1 MSLRFLLLCL
11 LAMFPG
17 GNCLAQELTP
27 PLAIRTHA
35 DAVIA
40 AYYASIPAAR
50 RVAAREAE
58 ADAPI
63 NMRPLDINDDGIADW
78 RVEYGLIG
86 LCGTGG
92 CLNEILVS
100 RQDGT
105 FDLAMHRQALTVRF
119 QHDQDGNA
127 LLRVSF
133 HDGVCW
139 SQSGTQCVLGFRWDE
154 RHRRFADVLLSET
167 AARRYDVSLLDLED
181 TPLPSAIFPALRA
194 VQQACANGRKAARPA
209 GFRSSRSFDFDG
221 DGRLDWLVGNGAHC
235 SPDGIEQGR
244 ATPVTVWL
252 DRDGTPQLALTVSAG
267 FAFVDVSGARPVLG
281 VDCRHESGPC
291 SEEAYIWEPAVN
303 RLQRMEP
310 AHLNAADAGFLTE
323 WIARLMPG
331 GGAMPVPEPSD
342 IARARSLAVMLE
354 STASPTDSELARAR
368 LVSGAMLSVAG
379 LEGGLEKLRL
389 AADQLRYQT
398 GDDLGIQFRLAS
410 AYRARAARATDDAD
424 DRYYGARDA
433 ILYPVEGS
441 LDGISRWGVEL
452 AIEESLRS
460 GWVASFGSYELRDDD
475 LAARPGSLVG
485 HGIMEA
491 YRASVARTERR
502 YGDASAIEQ
511 AALDQLTDPE
521 GPEAAYLHR
530 GMAKSLLGLGKLDQ
544 AEDHARIAARLRTA
558 LPGANRRE
566 AMAAQIDLA
575 MLLLLVRRTSEAEA
589 ILRDTVATLRA
600 EKGDN
605 YMLVRALRGLAD
617 AAIDAGRARDASEVL
632 AAARIEEERL
642 GARDV
647 IDPVYSI
654 YEATEVS
661 RLLARSEVVLGNPL
675 GAEEFVALVE
685 NTNFVGNVEESSIS
699 ALLDAIEFG
708 GPVFTDAQLG
718 AMVSA
723 LDAPGKRRQDI
734 AARAVDIAEQ
744 NLPGGHPWIA
754 RARRLL
760 AQALIIADDPAA
772 GDALTAALDAASAQQ
787 QDGRLGGLEIRND
800 AVRFYLHRSAEGD
813 TAQALHYAREAVS
826 IARNRRAALGDTA
839 KTGLANAEMRRA
851 YIGLV
856 AVVAIHQQL
865 QATPDAALA
874 DEAFRAFQEAE
885 QSQAAIAMRNNVL
898 RALAEGSK
906 NLRIATIF
914 NQYLTA
920 EREHAALGQLYLS
933 AITGGSDGDVTV
945 LLQRQA
951 AARKE
956 MERTRLELATALPRY
971 RDLAS
976 DGPLP
981 LAEVQGRLRHGQGLY
996 LLGGDGQDLVAML
1009 IGGPLPRLLYVPG
1022 GAVTM
1027 ARDIRRIRCMLD
1039 RSFCTRADLSAIGAD
1054 LLRSNVPA
1062 DGSVPFDLAAAL
1074 RIGKTVLSPFAADL
1088 AAFHTLYVVQQ
1099 GRTADLPLAIVP
1111 LAQTAND
1118 DRFNPGRMRSVEWL
1132 IDRAAIV
1139 QLPSASVLLPA
1150 TAPAKGISAR
1160 SFIGIGN
1167 PALQG
1172 DRPLSEGL
1180 GAVMPSPS
1188 VRGGYLADVGAIA
1201 QLSPLPET
1209 QRELEGLARAMGS
1222 NVTSLITGLNATET
1236 RVKADK
1242 RLLKAGMITF
1252 ATHGLMPGDFDG
1264 LAEPGLVM
1272 TPPPQASSVDDGLL
1286 LASEVAR
1293 FDLRA
1298 RQVLL
1303 SACNT
1308 ASANGPPG
1316 ADSLSALARAFL
1328 VAGAETVIASRWSLL
1343 DDATAALSETMA
1355 RSEAA
1360 DPTLSPAAA
1369 LRDAMIAVRRG
1380 YTSDGKPVP
1389 GWDESWSHPRAW
1401 GAFILVAPRD

>member
-1 MSLRFLLLCL
+1 MSLRFLLLIFF
-11 LAMFPG
+11 AMLPDG
-17 GNCLAQELTP
+17 ICVAQELTP
-27 PLAIRTHA
+27 PLAVRNHA
-35 DAVIA
+35 DATIE
-40 AYYASIPAAR
+40 AYYTSVPAAR
-50 RVAAREAE
+50 RTSVRESE
-58 ADAPI
+58 ADAPV
-63 NMRPLDINDDGIADW
+63 NFRSLDINGDGIADW
-78 RVEYGLIG
+78 RIEYGLFG

-119 QHDQDGNA
+119 QRDQDGNA

-133 HDGVCW
+133 HGGVCW
-139 SQSGTQCVLGFRWDE
+139 SQSGAQCGLGFRWDE
-154 RHRRFADVLLSET
+154 PHRRFADVLLSET
-167 AARRYDVSLLDLED
+167 ATRRYDVSLIELED
-181 TPLPSAIFPALRA
+181 TPLPSAFLPAFRS
-194 VQQACANGRKAARPA
+194 VQQVCAKGLKTSGPA
-209 GFRSSRSFDFDG
+209 GFRASRNIDFDG
-221 DGRLDWLVGNGAHC
+221 DGRLDWLVGNGAYC
-235 SPDGIEQGR
+235 STDGTEQGR
-244 ATPVTVWL
+244 TTPVTVWL
-252 DRDGTPQLALTVSAG
+252 DRDGMPQLALTIATG
-267 FAFVDVSGARPVLG
+267 FAYIDVSGSRPVLG
-281 VDCRHESGPC
+281 VDCRNEPGPC
-291 SEEAYIWEPAVN
+291 TEEAYVWVPAAD

-310 AHLNAADAGFLTE
+310 AHLDAADVGFLTK
-323 WIARLMPG
+323 WVARLMPG
-331 GGAMPVPEPSD
+331 GDAIAGPEPSD
-342 IARARSLAVMLE
+342 IDRAKRLSVMLE
-354 STASPTDSELARAR
+354 ANASPTDPLLARAR
-368 LVSGAMLSVAG
+368 LVYGAMLTLAG
-379 LEGGLEKLRL
+379 SDGGLERLRL
-389 AADQLRYQT
+389 AADQLRYLT
-398 GDDLGIQFRLAS
+398 GQDLATEFRLAS
-410 AYRARAARATDDAD
+410 IYRARAARATDNAD

-433 ILYPVEGS
+433 ILDPVEGS

-460 GWVASFGSYELRDDD
+460 GWVASFGSYELRDGD
-475 LAARPGSLVG
+475 LAARPGSWVG

-491 YRASVARTERR
+491 YRARVARSERR

-511 AALDQLTDPE
+511 TALDRLTDPE

-558 LPGANRRE
+558 LAGANRCE

-575 MLLLLVRRTSEAEA
+575 MLLLFVRKTSEAEA
-589 ILRDTVATLRA
+589 ILRDTVATLRD

-632 AAARIEEERL
+632 AAARTEEERL
-642 GARDV
+642 SARDV

-661 RLLARSEVVLGNPL
+661 RLLARSEVALGNPS
-675 GAEEFVALVE
+675 GAAEFVTLVE
-685 NTNFVGNVEESSIS
+685 NTNFVANVEESSIS

-708 GPVFTDAQLG
+708 GPVFTASQLG
-718 AMVSA
+718 AIASA

-734 AARAVDIAEQ
+734 AARVVDIAER
-744 NLPGGHPWIA
+744 NLPAGHPWIA

-760 AQALIIADDPAA
+760 AQALVIADDPAA
-772 GDALTAALDAASAQQ
+772 GEALTAALDAASAQQ

-800 AVRFYLHRSAEGD
+800 AVRFYLRRSADGD
-813 TAQALHYAREAVS
+813 IAQALRYAREAVA

-839 KTGLANAEMRRA
+839 TTGLTNAEMRRA

-856 AVVAIHQQL
+856 AVVAMHEQL
-865 QATPDAALA
+865 EGTPDAALA
-874 DEAFRAFQEAE
+874 DEAFRALQEAE
-885 QSQAAIAMRNNVL
+885 QSQAAIAMRNNLL
-898 RALAEGSK
+898 RSLAEGSK
-906 NLRIATIF
+906 NPHIATTF
-914 NQYLTA
+914 DRYLTA

-933 AITGGSDGDVTV
+933 AITGGSDGDVTA

-951 AARKE
+951 ASRE
-956 MERTRLELATALPRY
+956 ELERTRLELATALPRY

-981 LAEVQGRLRHGQGLY
+981 LAGVQGRLRHGQGLY

-1009 IGGPLPRLLYVPG
+1009 IGGSLPRLLYVPG
-1022 GAVTM
+1022 GAVAM
-1027 ARDIRRIRCMLD
+1027 ARDSRRIRCMLD

-1054 LLRSNVPA
+1054 LLRSKVPA

-1074 RIGKTVLSPFAADL
+1074 RIGETVLSPFAADL
-1088 AAFHTLYVVQQ
+1088 AAFDTLYVVQQ
-1099 GRTADLPLAIVP
+1099 GRTAELPLAILP
-1111 LAQTAND
+1111 LARTAND
-1118 DRFNPGRMRSVEWL
+1118 DLFNPARMRGVEWL
-1132 IDRAAIV
+1132 IDRVAIV

-1150 TAPAKGISAR
+1150 TAPAKSVSAR

-1180 GAVMPSPS
+1180 GALMPSPTL
-1188 VRGGYLADVGAIA
+1188 RGGYLADVGAIA

-1209 QRELEGLARAMGS
+1209 QRELEGLARALGS
-1222 NVTSLITGLNATET
+1222 NVASLLTGANATET

-1242 RLLKAGMITF
+1242 RLLKAEMITF

-1272 TPPPQASSVDDGLL
+1272 TPPPHASSKDDGLL
-1286 LASEVAR
+1286 LASEVAQ
-1293 FDLRA
+1293 FDLHA

-1360 DPTLSPAAA
+1360 DPMLSPAAA
-1369 LRDAMIAVRRG
+1369 LREAMIAVRKG
-1380 YTSDGKPVP
+1380 YTRDGRSVP

-1401 GAFILVAPRD
+1401 GPFILVAPRD